1 MRKIIF
7 AFIIAYCAATFSG
20 FSQQITIDNTVS
32 AQQLIET
39 NFIEGCVDTE
49 NIQSLVNGQTNGFS
63 SYGYFEA
70 GNSNFPFEH
79 GIMLSTGN
87 ASSGGN
93 GLNNTILNEGT
104 NSWGTDNDLET
115 ALGISGTLNAT
126 SIEFDFTSI
135 TNQIQF
141 NYILASE
148 EYFGDFP
155 CNYSDGFAFLIKQAG
170 TNDPYQNIAVVPGTN
185 IPVNT
190 NTVHDEI
197 VGFCPPENQQFFEG
211 YNLGDTN
218 FNGRT
223 AVLTASATIIPN
235 VQYHIKLIIAD
246 QTDENYDSAVF
257 IEGNSFTAEIDLGN
271 DVSTCSESYVLN
283 GDIQNPLATY
293 TWFVDGVVIP
303 GETNAQYTVTSS
315 GLYTL
320 QAEIP
325 LAGDICIIED
335 SVQITLSSTQTS
347 TPISDFEICDDL
359 SGDEIETFD
368 LSLKTPEIET
378 TVPTSNYII
387 SYHHSNTDASNNEN
401 AITTPIQNTSN
412 PQLIFVRIEDID
424 SGCLAYN
431 SFNLLVNPLPTITT
445 PTLLEVC
452 DDGVSDGLTELDLTQ
467 KDDEITGGQTNLVV
481 SYHLSQSDADSG
493 NNPIASP
500 YNNTLQNELLFVRVV
515 NTATGCAST
524 TQLGIVVLDN
534 PGLIPGPHYID
545 ACDADHDGFADFD
558 LTSIITDVIGPLTN
572 VTATFHETP
581 EDALIG
587 ANPILDDTAF
597 PNSVINQQIVFIRV
611 MDNSTGCAS
620 TMPIEIHTNLL
631 LTATNIIDF
640 SICDEDNDSVEPFD
654 LINMEQVIVNGLPD
668 VTVTFFESEED
679 QTNNVNALDKATPFE
694 TSSNPQTIYI
704 TITSPTC
711 EEYSEIILTINPIIL
726 FDDAGTIDYCDT
738 DQDGFTNI
746 DLTSFDG
753 LVTFGQAD
761 FSVTYFATLADAES
775 NSNALPN
782 FYTNISNPQ
791 TLYTR
796 IRYNQTGCADVSEFE
811 VNILPAPD
819 TQALSDIIICDDD
832 QDGLTNLDLTTRI
845 SELMVDTSGFS
856 FSFHNSFADADTA
869 SNPVNMDNYISGTER
884 VFARVVNNTTGC
896 HSIEPFDVIVNT
908 LPVFQYISNYKIC
921 EDSSDNFADFYFNT
935 KDNEILN
942 GQTGKV
948 TSYYT
953 SLSDANTKI
962 NAINK
967 TQAYQNISNPQ
978 TIYVR
983 VENVT
988 DEDCFGTSSFTI
1000 EVGTNPLYNLA
1011 TDWFVCDDI
1020 SNDGSEFFDL
1030 SFKSAE
1036 IAQGINDN
1044 LTITF
1049 HTTSEMAELGV
1060 NPISENFENTVN
1072 PQQIYARIDNG
1083 TICASITSFELNV
1096 ISVPEVNQPQPM
1108 IVCDDNADGIVSFDI
1123 TQAQSD
1129 VLDVRDDNLVVS
1141 YFQNFDEAELDTNP
1155 ILNPTNY
1162 QNSELQETVFIK
1174 VTNTIS
1180 NCAVIQ
1186 PITLQVNLPPAIIDF
1201 GTFEICETENQM
1213 FDLTEINSNLVS
1225 SSYNVILTYYSNIAD
1240 AEAQSNPINTLFN
1253 YNSTTTPLVA
1263 RVEFSTTHCYTI
1275 YPFQLVVNQLPYI
1288 NSTENLSTCD
1298 DNFDGIAQFD
1308 LSSHN
1313 GSLLGNQNPN
1323 NYNISYHIS
1332 ATDATLGNDQLSNEY
1347 VGFSGETIH
1356 ARITNT
1362 NTGCYITTN
1371 FNLEVFEIPIPISE
1385 DQVICLEDLPL
1396 LVSSNNNTP
1405 GYTHLW
1411 SNGMTTPEIEVS
1423 EIGTYWV
1430 TVTTPNGCETTSVF
1444 NVSESEQANIEITET
1459 IDFSDP
1465 NNITVTVSGIGNYLY
1480 QLDDLPAQESNVFE
1494 NVTLGPHLITVI
1506 DLNGCTEVTK
1516 EVVIIDAPKFM
1527 TPNGDSYFDTWHIT
1541 GVEQLSGTEIF
1552 IFDRYGKQI
1561 HYLTSNSPG
1570 WNGKYNGK
1578 DMPATDYWY
1587 VANVK
1592 KDGIAFQVRGH
1603 FAIRR

>member
-1 MRKIIF
+1 MNKTFI
-7 AFIIAYCAATFSG
+7 AFIISVSLTAIGCYA
-20 FSQQITIDNTVS
+20 QQITIDNTVS
-32 AQQLIET
+32 IQQLIEN
-39 NFIEGCVDTE
+39 NFIEGCVETE

-70 GNSNFPFEH
+70 AGSDFPFEH

-87 ASSGGN
+87 ANSGAN
-93 GLNNTILNEGT
+93 GVNNTILNEGT
-104 NSWGTDNDLET
+104 SSWGTDSDLET
-115 ALGISGTLNAT
+115 ALGITGTLNAT

-197 VGFCPPENQQFFEG
+197 VGFCPPENEQFFEG

-223 AVLTASATIIPN
+223 AVLTASAIIIPN
-235 VQYHIKLIIAD
+235 IQYHIKLIIAD

-271 DVSTCSESYVLN
+271 DVTTCSESYSLN

-293 TWFVDGVVIP
+293 TWLLDGNVIP
-303 GETNAQYTVTSS
+303 GEVTPQLTVTTT

-325 LAGDICIIED
+325 LAGDICSIED
-335 SVQITLSSTQTS
+335 SVQVTLSSTQTS

-368 LSLKTPEIET
+368 LSIKTSEVET
-378 TVPTSNYII
+378 TVPSANYIV
-387 SYHHSNTDASNNEN
+387 SYHHSNTDASNNVN

-431 SFNLLVNPLPTITT
+431 SFNLVVNELPLITT

-452 DDGVSDGLTELDLTQ
+452 DDGIADGLTEIDLTQ
-467 KDDEITGGQTNLVV
+467 KDDEITGGDNNLQV
-481 SYHLSQSDADSG
+481 SYHLNQLDADTG

-500 YNNTLQNELLFVRVV
+500 YSNSLQNELLFVRVV
-515 NTATGCAST
+515 NNSTGCAST
-524 TQLGIVVLDN
+524 TVLGVVVLDN
-534 PGLIPGPHYID
+534 PQLIAGPHYID

-558 LTSIITDVIGPLTN
+558 LTSIISDVIGPLTD

-581 EDALIG
+581 EDALSG
-587 ANPILDDTAF
+587 ANPILDETVY
-597 PNSVINQQIVFIRV
+597 NNIVINQQIVFIRV
-611 MDNSTGCAS
+611 MDNNTGCAS

-640 SICDEDNDSVEPFD
+640 SICDEDNDLVEPFD

-668 VTVTFFESEED
+668 VTVTFFETEDD
-679 QTNNVNALDKATPFE
+679 QTNNINALDKATPFE
-694 TSSNPQTIYI
+694 TTSNPQTIYI

-738 DQDGFTNI
+738 DQDGFTSI
-746 DLTSFDG
+746 ELAFFDEQ
-753 LVTFGQAD
+753 VTFGQSD
-761 FSVTYFATLADAES
+761 FSVTYFASMADAES

-791 TLYTR
+791 TIYTR
-796 IRYNQTGCADVSEFE
+796 IRYNLTGCADVSEFE
-811 VNILPAPD
+811 INVLPAPD
-819 TQALSDIIICDDD
+819 TLPLSDIIICDDD
-832 QDGLTNLDLTTRI
+832 QDGLSTLDLTTRI
-845 SELMVDTSGFS
+845 PELMVNPSGFS
-856 FSFHNSFADADTA
+856 FSFHTSYANADNAA
-869 SNPVNMDNYISGTER
+869 NPINMESYDAGTER
-884 VFARVVNNTTGC
+884 LFARIENNATGC
-896 HSIEPFDVIVNT
+896 HSIEAFDVIVNT
-908 LPVFQYISNYKIC
+908 LPVFLDISNYTIC
-921 EDSSDNFADFYFNT
+921 EDSSDNFADFFFNT

-953 SLSDANTKI
+953 SLTDANNKT
-962 NAINK
+962 NAIDK

-988 DEDCFGTSSFTI
+988 DADCFGTSSFTL
-1000 EVGTNPLYNLA
+1000 EVGTNPLFNHA

-1020 SNDGSEFFDL
+1020 SNDGSEVFDL
-1030 SFKSAE
+1030 SIKSTE
-1036 IAQGINDN
+1036 ISQGINDN

-1049 HTTSEMAELGV
+1049 HTTLASAELGV
-1060 NPISENFENTVN
+1060 NPISESFENTVN

-1083 TICASITSFELNV
+1083 TICASVTSFELNV
-1096 ISVPEVNQPQPM
+1096 IMVPEVNQPQPM
-1108 IVCDDNADGIVSFDI
+1108 IVCDDNADGIVIFDI
-1123 TQAQSD
+1123 TQAESD
-1129 VLDVRDDNLVVS
+1129 VLDVRNDNLVIS
-1141 YFQNFDEAELDTNP
+1141 YFQNYNEAELELNP
-1155 ILNPTNY
+1155 ISNPTNY
-1162 QNSELQETVFIK
+1162 QNTELQETVFIK

-1180 NCAVIQ
+1180 NCSVIQ
-1186 PITLQVNLPPAIIDF
+1186 PIPLQVNLPPVINDF
-1201 GTFEICETENQM
+1201 GTFEICETENQL
-1213 FDLTEINSNLVS
+1213 FDLNTINSTLVEN
-1225 SSYNVILTYYSNIAD
+1225 SYNVLFSYYNSIAD

-1253 YNSTTTPLVA
+1253 YNSAATPLVV

-1275 YPFQLVVNQLPYI
+1275 YPFQLVVNPLPFV
-1288 NSTENLSTCD
+1288 NSTENLTICD
-1298 DNFDGIAQFD
+1298 DNFDGIAEFD

-1313 GSLLGNQNPN
+1313 STLLGNQNPN
-1323 NYNISYHIS
+1323 IFNVSYHTS
-1332 ATDATLGNDQLSNEY
+1332 STDADLFDNALPLDY
-1347 VGFSGETIH
+1347 VGFSGETLY
-1356 ARITNT
+1356 ARITN
-1362 NTGCYITTN
+1362 NSSGCYITAS
-1371 FNLEVFEIPIPISE
+1371 FNLEVYQLPIPISE

-1405 GYTHLW
+1405 SYTYLW
-1411 SNGMTTPEIEVS
+1411 SNGMTTPEIEVT

-1444 NVSESEQANIEITET
+1444 NVSESEQASIEITET
-1459 IDFSDP
+1459 VDFSDP
-1465 NNITVTVSGIGNYLY
+1465 NNITVTISGIGNYLY
-1480 QLDDLPAQESNVFE
+1480 QLDDQPAQESNVFE
-1494 NVTLGPHLITVI
+1494 NVALGPHIITVI
-1506 DLNGCTEVTK
+1506 DLNGCSEITK

-1552 IFDRYGKQI
+1552 IFDRFGKQI
-1561 HYLTSNSPG
+1561 HYLTSTSEG

-1592 KDGIAFQVRGH
+1592 KDGIDFQVRGH
-1603 FAIRR
+1603 FALRR